1 MGDLVPITQH
11 QNYVPAR
18 VRAELFYGIDCNLD
32 EESRSLYHFL
42 LGVSSIN
49 FGITYIKWATM
60 EDAIFQLAQSE
71 WGKKYST
78 ATIKGYF
85 YQLRKN
91 RYLRFTYNKQLEA
104 RVLQLIDFIGENA
117 KD

>member
-1 MGDLVPITQH
+1 MGNLVSITTH
-11 QNYVPAR
+11 QNYVPTK

-32 EESRSLYHFL
+32 ETARSLYHFL
-42 LGVSSIN
+42 LGVSTIN

-60 EDAIFQLAQSE
+60 DDAIFHLASSE
-71 WGKKYST
+71 WGKGHST
-78 ATIKGYF
+78 ATIKGAF

-91 RYLRFTYNKQLEA
+91 RYLRYTYNRELEA
-104 RVLQLIDFIGENA
+104 RVLQLVDYIGENA